1 MTPLRP
7 LQWLTFSPVTILPLL
22 AALVL
27 EGPSLQAQVEAGVRA
42 SLGEAGGDWVK
53 AEVRLRDVRL
63 RGDAPSVEAREAVV
77 AAVRAAPGVR
87 HVIAAKLRATGP

>member
-1 MTPLRP
+1 MPPLRP
-7 LQWLTFSPVTILPLL
+7 LQWLTYSPVTLLPLL

-27 EGPSLQAQVEAGVRA
+27 EGPSLQARVEAGVRA

-63 RGDAPSVEAREAVV
+63 RGDAPSAKARDTVI

-87 HVIAAKLRATGP
+87 HVNAAKLRAAGP